1 MGVAVYLI
9 DRPATQ
15 LAFLPPAWFR
25 FDGDDRLFGVA
36 ADSLP
41 DLLHVFGFAMLTGA
55 LFRAGRRPYRLV
67 CTGWAV
73 IDLAFELG
81 QWPPLAARI
90 AAMLL
95 PMEYHNPEVFFVR
108 AYFQRGVFDPADMT
122 AIVSGA
128 AAAYLTLRA
137 TSRWRGTT

>member
-15 LAFLPPAWFR
+15 LAFLPPTWFR
-25 FDGDDRLFGVA
+25 FDGDARLFGVA

-55 LFRAGRRPYRLV
+55 LFRAGPRSYGLV

-81 QWPPLAARI
+81 QWPPLAERI
-90 AAMLL
+90 ATMLL
-95 PMEYHNPEVFFVR
+95 PMEHHNPEVFFFR
-108 AYFQRGVFDPADMT
+108 AYFQRGVFDPADIA
-122 AIVSGA
+122 AIAAGA
-128 AAAYLTLRA
+128 VAAYLTLRA
-137 TSRWRGTT
+137 TNRRRGAT